1 MSAVLNVWCDV
12 ALGWI
17 GDEQTWDSVPEC
29 LVDKLRIYSVV
40 DSINVEIQGKVNS
53 VLIRIPEEL
62 QKPQFLCIICGMF
75 FSQNC
80 SKLRH
85 ESKIHSLQSTNTA
98 SEKVY
103 DSTNYQQFNRL
114 LMHHYHF

>member
-1 MSAVLNVWCDV
+1 MSAVLDVWCDV

-17 GDEQTWDSVPEC
+17 GDEQTWDLVPEC

-53 VLIRIPEEL
+53 VLLRITEEL
-62 QKPQFLCIICGMF
+62 QKPRFLCNICGIF
-75 FSQNC
+75 ISSKYN
-80 SKLRH
+80 KLRH

-98 SEKVY
+98 SEKVF
-103 DSTNYQQFNRL
+103 DSTNYQLFNRL